1 MKMDVIAA
9 EAVEPAYSAGP
20 LLLIAAAAV
29 LLLLFLIIKLKLH
42 AFVALVLVSLLTAL
56 ATQVPLGDIVST
68 LTSGFGSTLA
78 SVALLVG
85 LGAMLGRL
93 MEFSGGAQVLADSL
107 VRRFGERRAPLAL
120 GVAALLFGF
129 PIFFDAGFVVFLPI
143 VFTIARRLGGSIL
156 LYGLPVAG
164 AFAVMHAFVPP
175 HPGPVAAA
183 ELIGA
188 DIGLTLVFGLLIGL
202 PTWVLGGYLFGTWA
216 GRRYNLPV
224 PTVFG
229 DDTPAARSA
238 GTAPDADID
247 AAAAQSAPDS
257 TAVAGASP
265 SPAAPSDGAKAEA
278 QTEPRGNPP
287 AFRTVIG
294 LLLLP
299 LVLIFLNT
307 GLSTLATAGTLDEDS
322 TLVGAAKVIG
332 STPVALLITVLVAML
347 VLGRHRGASAEK
359 IESTVN
365 SALGPVCAVI
375 LITGAGGMF
384 GGVLRASGI
393 GEALADV
400 LEETGLPVIV
410 AAFVI
415 SLLLRVAQG
424 SATVALTTTAG
435 LIAPVVAATDG
446 LSKPDLALI
455 VIAIAGGATV
465 LSHVNDSGF
474 WLVSKFFGMD
484 EKTTLKTWTVMET
497 LLGTIG
503 FALALVL
510 SLVL

>member
-1 MKMDVIAA
+1 LKTHLLAA
-9 EAVEPAYSAGP
+9 EAIEPAYSAGP

-29 LLLLFLIIKLKLH
+29 LFLLFLIIKLKLH
-42 AFVALVLVSLLTAL
+42 AFIALILVSLLVAL
-56 ATQVPLGDIVST
+56 AARVPLDDIVST

-93 MEFSGGAQVLADSL
+93 LDYSGGAQVLADSL
-107 VRRFGERRAPLAL
+107 VRRFGEKRAPLAL

-183 ELIGA
+183 ELLGA

-202 PTWVLGGYLFGTWA
+202 PTWLIGGYYFGTWA
-216 GRRYNLPV
+216 GRRYNIPV
-224 PTVFG
+224 PDVFG
-229 DDTPAARSA
+229 GGSPKPVPVASA
-238 GTAPDADID
+238 GTAPDAEQP
-247 AAAAQSAPDS
+247 A
-257 TAVAGASP
+257 TVAGP
-265 SPAAPSDGAKAEA
+265 SAGADVEAEPAQPA
-278 QTEPRGNPP
+278 NPP
-287 AFRTVIG
+287 SFATVLS

-299 LVLIFLNT
+299 LFLIFLNT
-307 GLSTLATAGTLDEDS
+307 GLSTLATAGTVDGDS
-322 TLVGAAKVIG
+322 TFVATAQVIG

-347 VLGRHRGASAEK
+347 VLGRHRGESAAK
-359 IESTVN
+359 IESVVN

-393 GEALADV
+393 GEALAGV
-400 LEETGLPVIV
+400 LADTGLPVIV

-415 SLLLRVAQG
+415 SVLLRVAQG

-435 LIAPVVAATDG
+435 LIAPVIAATSG
-446 LSKPDLALI
+446 LSGPDLALI
-455 VIAIAGGATV
+455 VIAIACGATV

-474 WLVSKFFGMD
+474 WLVSRFFGMD
-484 EKTTLKTWTVMET
+484 VKTTLKTWTVMET

-503 FALALVL
+503 FVIALLL
-510 SLVL
+510 SLIL